1 MWGKKRKIK
10 SRFIMQGLAV
20 RILSGALPAEQ
31 ITICTGEYS
40 IFGSITYISLQ
51 AAAVS
56 RRMIGVNFLVCL
68 TLLLLMLLLR
78 RSGTPLAIFALFGE
92 PFRNEYICLRI
103 NIKWVTISVEA

>member
-68 TLLLLMLLLR
+68 ALLLLMLLLR
-78 RSGTPLAIFALFGE
+78 RSGTPLAIFALFGDL
-92 PFRNEYICLRI
+92 FRNEYICLRI